1 MEAQKPLEQETP
13 ETTPQEAPTATI
25 PQPESTPAAN
35 PEADPIP
42 EEMDASPESPAKKTA
57 GKLAA
62 LIGGGIV
69 AVLGIFYLVLCI
81 VSASHG
87 TILGRTDVMGVD
99 MSGLTVPQAQE
110 RWQQKGQAVCQ
121 AAQLPLTLD
130 GETAGQVSLWEL
142 GVSVTPET
150 AAQLAY
156 DAGHS
161 GHFLE
166 NGWSLLRSWFRETSL
181 TPPWTA
187 DDAALQEKAA
197 ELAEQL
203 DIDPAKI
210 TMESDIMSDFEA
222 DSLDIVDMVM
232 TLEDE
237 FGIEV
242 PDDAIESLRTVGDV
256 VNFVDSHAQ
265 N

>member
-1 MEAQKPLEQETP
+1 METQKTLEQETP

-35 PEADPIP
+35 MEADPIP
-42 EEMDASPESPAKKTA
+42 KEMDASPESPAKKTA

-121 AAQLPLTLD
+121 IGRA
-130 GETAGQVSLWEL
+130 SC
-142 GVSVTPET
+142 
-150 AAQLAY
+150 
-156 DAGHS
+156 
-161 GHFLE
+161 
-166 NGWSLLRSWFRETSL
+166 RER
-181 TPPWTA
+181 
-187 DDAALQEKAA
+187 
-197 ELAEQL
+197 
-203 DIDPAKI
+203 
-210 TMESDIMSDFEA
+210 
-222 DSLDIVDMVM
+222 V
-232 TLEDE
+232 
-237 FGIEV
+237 
-242 PDDAIESLRTVGDV
+242 
-256 VNFVDSHAQ
+256 
-265 N
+265 